1 MNSWVPIRPPHN
13 NYNPSSSRILLH
25 IMNVVCITNFL
36 WFSIGTSVQFML
48 TSLQNIYYLTRYE
61 YRLSHKY
68 SYNDII
74 FKQNDEYGK
83 QKRTF
88 LTFKFFYW
96 PFVVYTKKG
105 YILILSPYQI
115 NGDIITQSFRRTT
128 LRSIVTMFL

>member
-36 WFSIGTSVQFML
+36 WFSIW
-48 TSLQNIYYLTRYE
+48 NISSIYVDIIAKHYYLTRYE

-96 PFVVYTKKG
+96 PLVLYEERIYT
-105 YILILSPYQI
+105 YTIIWYQI